1 MIRTDPVEADK
12 QMLKLNE
19 KLTSWDPADA
29 ESVHK
34 SNATQ
39 CSGNYMCSVDPILH
53 DEDLLDWWLQIWIL
67 LFMAVDK
74 FHEAH
79 ARFPGGVLVSTFS
92 LYTLVVAF
100 L

>member
-39 CSGNYMCSVDPILH
+39 CSGN
-53 DEDLLDWWLQIWIL
+53 
-67 LFMAVDK
+67 
-74 FHEAH
+74 
-79 ARFPGGVLVSTFS
+79 
-92 LYTLVVAF
+92 
-100 L
+100 